1 MKIVFASNY
10 INHHQLPFS
19 NEMIGLVGDGYT
31 FIQTEPM
38 DEERVKMGWDA
49 ELCHLPFVRM
59 YSEDPDG
66 CMKLINDS
74 DVVIWGGA
82 EREDLI
88 NDRLQA
94 GKFTI
99 RYSERLYREG
109 RWKAVSP
116 RGLIRKY
123 HDHTRYR
130 KSDVYLLCAGA
141 YVAGDFDIIRAYPER
156 KMKWGYFPELRTYSD
171 GELEKLKGYT
181 ETWESDS
188 EGYREGG
195 SEGYSEGGREGGSN
209 SNNFGDYSRQVRLM
223 WAGRFMELKHPGYA
237 VMAAIELK
245 RLGIPFHLTITGG
258 GDDRIE
264 AGLHELCRAD
274 GIEDHVTF
282 TGFMKPDEVRDNME
296 KSDIFLFT
304 SDHLE
309 GWGAVVNEAMNSGCA
324 VVACSAAGAVPYLIE
339 DGRNGFIFR
348 EKDTKTM
355 IEKVVALARD
365 EHLRLDMGKNAYET
379 IAEQW
384 NAHTAAENLM
394 EFIRTRKF
402 ADEGP
407 CSRA

>member
-1 MKIVFASNY
+1 
-10 INHHQLPFS
+10 
-19 NEMIGLVGDGYT
+19 
-31 FIQTEPM
+31 
-38 DEERVKMGWDA
+38 
-49 ELCHLPFVRM
+49 
-59 YSEDPDG
+59 
-66 CMKLINDS
+66 
-74 DVVIWGGA
+74 
-82 EREDLI
+82 
-88 NDRLQA
+88 
-94 GKFTI
+94 
-99 RYSERLYREG
+99 
-109 RWKAVSP
+109 
-116 RGLIRKY
+116 
-123 HDHTRYR
+123 
-130 KSDVYLLCAGA
+130 
-141 YVAGDFDIIRAYPER
+141 
-156 KMKWGYFPELRTYSD
+156 MKWGYFPELRTYSD

-181 ETWESDS
+181 ETE
-188 EGYREGG
+188 
-195 SEGYSEGGREGGSN
+195 EGGREGGRESGSN
-209 SNNFGDYSRQVRLM
+209 SNFGDDSRQVRLM

-237 VMAAIELK
+237 VMAAAELK
-245 RLGIPFHLTITGG
+245 RLEIPFHLTITGG

-264 AGLHELCRAD
+264 AGLHELCRTD

-339 DGRNGFIFR
+339 DGRNGFIFH

>member
-156 KMKWGYFPELRTYSD
+156 KMKWGYFPELRTYNK

-181 ETWESDS
+181 ETRES
-188 EGYREGG
+188 
-195 SEGYSEGGREGGSN
+195 GRDGGSN
-209 SNNFGDYSRQVRLM
+209 SNFGGDSRQVRLM

-237 VMAAIELK
+237 VMAAAELK
-245 RLGIPFHLTITGG
+245 RLEIPFHLTITGG

-264 AGLHELCRAD
+264 AGLHELCRTD

-339 DGRNGFIFR
+339 DGRNGFIFH

>member
-156 KMKWGYFPELRTYSD
+156 KMKWGYFPELRTYNK

-181 ETWESDS
+181 ET
-188 EGYREGG
+188 G
-195 SEGYSEGGREGGSN
+195 EGGRDGGSN
-209 SNNFGDYSRQVRLM
+209 SNFGGDSRQVRLM

-237 VMAAIELK
+237 VMAAAELK
-245 RLGIPFHLTITGG
+245 RLEIPFHLTITGG

-264 AGLHELCRAD
+264 AGLHELCRTD

>member
-1 MKIVFASNY
+1 MKVVFASNY

-19 NEMIGLVGDGYT
+19 NEMISLVGDGYT

-59 YSEDPDG
+59 YSEDPGG
-66 CMKLINDS
+66 CMNLINDS

-116 RGLIRKY
+116 RGLVRKY

-141 YVAGDFDIIRAYPER
+141 YVAGDFDIIRSYPER
-156 KMKWGYFPELRTYSD
+156 KMKWGYFPELRTYRE

-181 ETWESDS
+181 ETE
-188 EGYREGG
+188 
-195 SEGYSEGGREGGSN
+195 EGGRESGSN
-209 SNNFGDYSRQVRLM
+209 SNFGDDSRQVRLM
-223 WAGRFMELKHPGYA
+223 WAGRFMELKHPEYA
-237 VMAAIELK
+237 VMAAAELK
-245 RLGIPFHLTITGG
+245 RLEIPYHLTITGG

-264 AGLHELCRAD
+264 DKLRGSCRKN
-274 GIEDHVTF
+274 GIEECVTF
-282 TGFMKPDEVRDNME
+282 TGFMKPEEVRDNME

-324 VVACSAAGAVPYLIE
+324 VVACSAAGAVPYLLE
-339 DGRNGFIFR
+339 DGMNGFIFH

-355 IEKVVALARD
+355 IEKVVTLARD

-379 IAEQW
+379 IVGQW